1 MRVLGDD
8 DFPEWARA
16 LLERAQRDAEALVP
30 RPGCPIYGMASPVLR
45 PVIVSRSSQTNGQ
58 WEQIT
63 LSYGDTPTGPYVTV
77 TTEVADAVLFVRD
90 SGEADVEAVLRDAI
104 EDDRQ
109 SQGERLPD
117 GADTVRAEVTRE
129 RLPTGDALVV
139 RDGGSWAARLA
150 ADGTEA
156 VTVTLSGMGVAP
168 EDVRLET
175 LPDLRSVIME
185 RYEYLVR
192 RVTELRRN
200 PPPRPPLP
208 ELPPAEGVAALRA
221 LADFSL
227 ASHAEIRAAVRA
239 RSRPGHAPGWG
250 PTHAALWQRAVRE
263 QQRAREMD
271 ARAADEAVTSVINHL
286 GHLAEEAWF
295 TLDDRL
301 REAAIDETLRHA
313 MLGDAVLSAPALLA
327 WSRYWSAHQ
336 EGMGQERDPAAMRA
350 EHESRLVLDAEW
362 RAAWEAWTRH
372 ALS

>member
-8 DFPEWARA
+8 DIPGWAATLRA
-16 LLERAQRDAEALVP
+16 KAQRDADALVP
-30 RPGCPIYGMASPVLR
+30 RPGRPIYGLASPELR
-45 PVIVSRSSQTNGQ
+45 PVIVSRSTQTNGQ

-63 LSYGDTPTGPYVTV
+63 LRYGNAPTGPYVTV
-77 TTEVADAVLFVRD
+77 TTEVADTALLARD
-90 SGEADVEAVLRDAI
+90 SEEADAEAFLREAI

-109 SQGERLPD
+109 SQSERLPD

-139 RDGGSWAARLA
+139 RDGASWAARLA

-156 VTVTLSGMGVAP
+156 VTVTLSGKGVPPA
-168 EDVRLET
+168 DVHLET
-175 LPDLRSVIME
+175 LPHLRSVIME

-200 PPPRPPLP
+200 PPPRPPQP
-208 ELPPAEGVAALRA
+208 ELPPAEGIAALRA

-227 ASHAEIRAAVRA
+227 ASQAEIRAAVRA
-239 RSRPGHAPGWG
+239 RSRPRHPPDWG

-263 QQRAREMD
+263 QQQIGDMD

-295 TLDDRL
+295 TLDSRL

-313 MLGDAVLSAPALLA
+313 MLGDAVLSAPAQLA

-336 EGMGQERDPAAMRA
+336 AGTGRERDPAAMRT
-350 EHESRLVLDAEW
+350 EHESLLALDADW